1 MAKYVKAS
9 DSIIEVVNDQGKKI
23 KVTERAYNIVYK
35 GKGFKPVT
43 EVSNYAKE
51 ANVENTNEVDYFTL
65 SAEELQEIKNDDLK
79 AFLDKE
85 GINYKSNDTK
95 DDLIKLITGE

>member
-9 DSIIEVVNDQGKKI
+9 DSIIEVVNDQGKKL

-35 GKGFKPVT
+35 GKGFKPVN
-43 EVSNYAKE
+43 EVSNKAQDP
-51 ANVENTNEVDYFTL
+51 NTSEVDYFTL
-65 SAEELQEIKNDDLK
+65 STEELQEIKNDDLK

-85 GINYKSNDTK
+85 GISYKSSDNK

>member
-9 DSIIEVVNDQGKKI
+9 DSIIEVINEKGKKLR
-23 KVTERAYNIVYK
+23 VTERAYNIVYK
-35 GKGFKPVT
+35 GKGFKPVN
-43 EVSNYAKE
+43 EVSNEAKE
-51 ANVENTNEVDYFTL
+51 TNTNEIDYFTL

-85 GINYKSNDTK
+85 GISYKSSDNK

>member
-9 DSIIEVVNDQGKKI
+9 DSIIEVVNDQGKKL

-35 GKGFKPVT
+35 SKGFKPVN
-43 EVSNYAKE
+43 EVSNAAKE
-51 ANVENTNEVDYFTL
+51 ANVENTNEVDYFAL

>member
-9 DSIIEVVNDQGKKI
+9 DSIIEVVNDQGKKL

-35 GKGFKPVT
+35 GKGFKPVN
-43 EVSNYAKE
+43 EVSNE
-51 ANVENTNEVDYFTL
+51 AQDPNTNEVDYFTF

-85 GINYKSNDTK
+85 GISYKSSDNK

>member
-9 DSIIEVVNDQGKKI
+9 DSIIEVINEQGKKLR
-23 KVTERAYNIVYK
+23 VTERAYNVVYK
-35 GKGFKPVT
+35 GKGFKPVN
-43 EVSNYAKE
+43 EVSNKARD
-51 ANVENTNEVDYFTL
+51 TTSEVDYFTL

-85 GINYKSNDTK
+85 GISYKSSDNK